1 MPVFFLPKA
10 RSYIK
15 GGMKLLLKVLA
26 LLLYTNYYS
35 YAQDPSFSQ
44 FYMNRVYLNPAL
56 TGSESG
62 LNMVAIYKNQWR
74 AIPGAFHSTGVA
86 MDMQMPRFS
95 SGFGL
100 SLLSDQVSKGL
111 YKAMSLGF
119 SYAYIVKINRN
130 ATIHAGLSV
139 NYQTK
144 AIDASKLIFSDQINP
159 FTGFTGDPSSIV
171 IANEKIGMFDMS
183 VGILSRFSIPMGRNR
198 MHNSIGFAVH
208 HITSPDESFLNLE
221 TRLPRRYTV
230 HYGSMIPVKKNI
242 AKGRSSFYLSPV
254 VKFDFQDPVKIFT
267 AGVLTMFKPL
277 YTGIMFQDNKFNNL
291 DSRTL
296 IFTGGID
303 AEIASGVDFTF
314 GYSYDLNLTGISSV
328 AQGVHEIVLK
338 MRFRDLPFLNEKLK
352 SGKKDAKC
360 YEFGGKNAVKLF

>member
-1 MPVFFLPKA
+1 MKSVFTVLGLFLC
-10 RSYIK
+10 IK
-15 GGMKLLLKVLA
+15 L
-26 LLLYTNYYS
+26 S
-35 YAQDPSFSQ
+35 AQDPSFSQ
-44 FYMNRVYLNPAL
+44 FYMNRVYLNPAT

-111 YKAMSLGF
+111 YRSLSMGF

-130 ATIHAGLSV
+130 ATIHAGLSF
-139 NYQTK
+139 NYLSK
-144 AIDASKLIFSDQINP
+144 AIDASKLIFGDQINP
-159 FTGFTGDPSSIV
+159 FTGFTGNPSSIN
-171 IANEKIGMFDMS
+171 IANEKLSMFDMS
-183 VGILSRFSIPMGRNR
+183 VGVLSRFSLPMGRNR

-208 HITSPDESFLNLE
+208 HVTAPDESFLNLE

-230 HYGSMIPVKKNI
+230 HYGAMIPVKKNM

-254 VKFDFQDPVKIFT
+254 VKFDFQNPVKIFT

-277 YTGIMFQDNKFNNL
+277 YTGILYQDNKFNNL

-303 AEIASGVDFTF
+303 AEVFSGVDFTF
-314 GYSYDLNLTGISSV
+314 GYSYDLNLTGISAVSK
-328 AQGVHEIVLK
+328 GVHEIAIK
-338 MRFRDLPFLNEKLK
+338 MTFRELPFLNEKVK
-352 SGKKDAKC
+352 QGKKDAKC
-360 YEFGGKNAVKLF
+360 YEFGGKNSIRLF